1 MWAKIASSSD
11 KNEKEQT
18 TDKKD
23 GGKSKKEDGSDPFDD
38 LITLNVGGI
47 KHQTQISTLMK
58 LKNTRLTDVADKAK
72 LSGQKEFFFDRHPDL
87 FPYILNFYRSGK
99 LHMPTNICGPLI
111 KEELNYWKIDDKDIQ
126 QCCWVHYI
134 NHEETF
140 DMIERFEK
148 DEHHHKVATEAIS
161 EKASFFQKQ
170 RPKIWRGLQEPSTST
185 PAKVSFCHK
194 IRTLIPC

>member
-1 MWAKIASSSD
+1 MWAKIASSSA
-11 KNEKEQT
+11 KKEKDT
-18 TDKKD
+18 TDKNDGPKD
-23 GGKSKKEDGSDPFDD
+23 KSKKDDISDSLDD

-47 KHQTQISTLMK
+47 KHQSQISTLKK
-58 LKNTRLTDVADKAK
+58 LKNTRLTNVADIAK
-72 LSGQKEFFFDRHPDL
+72 SSGQREFFFDRHPDL

-111 KEELNYWKIDDKDIQ
+111 KEELHYWKIDDKDIQ

-148 DEHHHKVATEAIS
+148 DEHHHKVATEAVS
-161 EKASFFQKQ
+161 EKASFFKKQ
-170 RPKIWRGLQEPSTST
+170 RT
-185 PAKVSFCHK
+185 
-194 IRTLIPC
+194 